1 MSRQKLSRKKNIRH
15 PNFFQRH
22 HKGIGVGLIFIG
34 LIELIITGY
43 LIFLPDPVIS
53 PIPLSFQGKRPALDD
68 SSVIALKKMLSKYE
82 ISYDQIYTTKE
93 GDYIIK
99 LNPDG
104 EVLLNQNAALEQ
116 NISSL
121 QLVLARITME
131 GKRFS
136 RLDFRFEKPV
146 IVFK

>member
-1 MSRQKLSRKKNIRH
+1 MSRQKLSRNKNIRH

-104 EVLLNQNAALEQ
+104 EVLLNQNAA
-116 NISSL
+116 SL